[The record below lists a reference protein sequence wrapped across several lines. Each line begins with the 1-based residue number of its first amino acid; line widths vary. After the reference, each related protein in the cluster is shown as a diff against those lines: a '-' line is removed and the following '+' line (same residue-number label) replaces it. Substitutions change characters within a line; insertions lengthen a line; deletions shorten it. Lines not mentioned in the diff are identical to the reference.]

1 MITEEE
7 LITTLAELKGQ
18 PEEMVK
24 CLFKYFPTE
33 KEYTL
38 RGYVRLLEDI
48 FLEEMPK
55 NNLAE
60 KDAQKH
66 PIN

>member
-48 FLEEMPK
+48 FLEEAPNQK
-55 NNLAE
+55 ELENNE
-60 KDAQKH
+60 IYH
-66 PIN
+66 E

>member
-48 FLEEMPK
+48 FLEEAPK
-55 NNLAE
+55 QKELENNE
-60 KDAQKH
+60 IYH
-66 PIN
+66 E